1 MSDEQQPRSPK
12 GRPEKHPITPKGEP
26 ITVTEMLDRLL
37 PPNPEFLRDIELAQS
52 EDRLAG

>member
-1 MSDEQQPRSPK
+1 MSDEPQEERRKS
-12 GRPEKHPITPKGEP
+12 RPAKHPITPKGNP

-37 PPNPEFLRDIELAQS
+37 PPNPAFLRDIEIAQS